1 MEVAERMIRVF
12 IVDDRELIRRGL
24 RYVLE
29 SVEAFEIVG
38 EAANSADAVSAIKEL
53 EPDVVILDGSLPGAG
68 PVDAIRQIKDD
79 SPDTGVVLM
88 STEGTGIDI
97 LSAIQAGANGYM
109 LKNLTPS
116 QLGMAVRI
124 VAAGGAWLH
133 PSIASSVLH
142 SAKSNVPEEKQEAKL
157 PDGLTKREQEVLLLM
172 TKGFSNKQIGQELS
186 LSLDTVKTHVRNI
199 FKKLGVEDRIE
210 AVVKV
215 LRPNLTH
222 QG

>member
-38 EAANSADAVSAIKEL
+38 EAANSADAVSGIRES

-68 PVDAIRQIKDD
+68 AVDAIRQIKDD

-116 QLGMAVRI
+116 QLGIAVRI

-142 SAKSNVPEEKQEAKL
+142 SAKSSATDPSSEPKL

-172 TKGFSNKQIGQELS
+172 TKGLSNKQIGLELC

-215 LRPNLTH
+215 LRPNLT
-222 QG
+222 QNN

>member
-1 MEVAERMIRVF
+1 METTVERLIKVF

-29 SVEAFEIVG
+29 SAEVFKIVG
-38 EAANSADAVSAIKEL
+38 EAANSTDAVSGIRET

-68 PVDAIRQIKDD
+68 PVDTVRQIKGD
-79 SPDTGVVLM
+79 SPDMGVVLM

-97 LSAIQAGANGYM
+97 MSAIQAGANGYM
-109 LKNLTPS
+109 LKNLTPA
-116 QLGMAVRI
+116 QLDMAVRI

-142 SAKSNVPEEKQEAKL
+142 AARTAGEQKTAEAKL
-157 PDGLTKREQEVLLLM
+157 PEGLTKREQEVLLLM
-172 TKGFSNKQIGQELS
+172 TKGLSNKQIGNELC

-199 FKKLGVEDRIE
+199 FKKLEVEDRIE

-215 LRPNLTH
+215 LRPNLTPE
-222 QG
+222 

>member
-1 MEVAERMIRVF
+1 MEVTAERLIKVY

-29 SVEAFEIVG
+29 SAEVFQIVG
-38 EAANSADAVSAIKEL
+38 EAANSTDAVSGIRET

-68 PVDAIRQIKDD
+68 PVDAIRQIKGD
-79 SPDTGVVLM
+79 SPDMGVVLM

-97 LSAIQAGANGYM
+97 MSAIQAGANGYM
-109 LKNLTPS
+109 LKNLTPA

-142 SAKSNVPEEKQEAKL
+142 AARTGGEAKTAEAKL

-172 TKGFSNKQIGQELS
+172 TKGLSNKQIGTELC

-199 FKKLGVEDRIE
+199 FKKLEVEDRIE

-215 LRPNLTH
+215 LRPNLTPE
-222 QG
+222 